1 MKYIVSIDIGGT
13 TFNSGIFTDS
23 LNQVAIS
30 EKDKIRFYKS
40 KNDVVNAIVK
50 QVNNLIDS
58 VNISKTDILGL
69 GVGAPGPLDPKK
81 GVILDTPNLRIFKNY
96 HITYDLT
103 KKLRIDTFIENDAN
117 LFALG
122 EWLLSYKKN
131 DVVLGITLG
140 TGLGFGLVVNG
151 QSFTGGNGM
160 AMEYGL
166 SPFKWGMAEENVCI
180 EFIRNRSRDLFGR
193 RLSPIKIEK
202 LWYEGDD
209 KAKIIYREFGENLGI
224 VLSHVINMIDPQVI
238 SIGGGLSKAF
248 DCFKNPMFKQIKI
261 YSPTYNVNQII
272 IVRSKLRELST
283 MVGACQMVK
292 EIKKKNLND

>member
-248 DCFKNPMFKQIKI
+248 DCFKNTMFEQIKI
-261 YSPTYNVNQII
+261 YSPSYNVNQII
-272 IVRSKLRELST
+272 IARSKLRELST

-292 EIKKKNLND
+292 EIKKKT

>member
-30 EKDKIRFYKS
+30 DKDKIRFYKS

-140 TGLGFGLVVNG
+140 TGLGFGLVFNG

-202 LWYEGDD
+202 LWHEGDD

-272 IVRSKLRELST
+272 IARSKLRELST

-292 EIKKKNLND
+292 EIKKKT